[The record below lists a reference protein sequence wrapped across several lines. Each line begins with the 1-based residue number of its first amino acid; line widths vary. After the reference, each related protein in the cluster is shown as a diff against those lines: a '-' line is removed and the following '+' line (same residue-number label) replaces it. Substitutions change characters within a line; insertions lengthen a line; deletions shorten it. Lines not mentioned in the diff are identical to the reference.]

1 MIERRHRNLALLVA
15 ACFFMEILDGIIVV
29 TAAPEIGRSLDVPAT
44 AISLVVTAYLVTLAV
59 LIPLSGW
66 VGARFGA
73 RPVFLAAIVI
83 FTAASAACAAST
95 SLPEL
100 VAFRVLQGVGG
111 AMMVPVGRLVVL
123 AKTPKQELMRM
134 IAFLVWPALI
144 APVFAPLAGG
154 VITTYA
160 SWHWIFLINVPLG
173 ALAFLAALRLITSPP
188 SPPPPRLDRL
198 GVVLVCGGLAALTY
212 VADRLAQPHPS
223 WLLVAILGA
232 AAVLLLAAA
241 VRHLWLTEYPLVNL
255 RTLRIATFGASIGGS
270 ALFWLA
276 VGAVPFLLPL
286 LFQEVFGWSA
296 VKSGALLLVLFV
308 GNIGIKPTTTYLY
321 GRFGFRAVL
330 FASTAGL
337 AVTLVACAFLTAA
350 TPLVVIGFV
359 ALLSG
364 IARSV
369 GSTGYASLAFSDVP
383 DEHMRDANTLQA
395 TNQQLAFG
403 LGVALGALCLRAGGP
418 IGDLLPG
425 SAGEETAYSVAFVL
439 LALFSLVAA
448 AGALRLPPGAGDQ
461 VRVRRGSSGSAR
473 SRPRGRRRATGP
485 RRGRRAPGSGRG
497 ARP

>member
-1 MIERRHRNLALLVA
+1 MTERRHRNLALLVA
-15 ACFFMEILDGIIVV
+15 ACFFMEILDGTIVV
-29 TAAPEIGRSLDVPAT
+29 TAAPAIGASLDVPAT
-44 AISLVVTAYLVTLAV
+44 AISLVITAYLVTLAV

-73 RPVFLAAIVI
+73 RPVFLAAIVV
-83 FTAASAACAAST
+83 FTLASAACAAST

-100 VAFRVLQGVGG
+100 VAFRVLQGAGG

-123 AKTPKQELMRM
+123 AKTPKQELMRT

-173 ALAFLAALRLITSPP
+173 ALAFLAALRLIESPP
-188 SPPPPRLDRL
+188 VPAPPRLDRL
-198 GVVLVCGGLAALTY
+198 GVLLTCGGLGALTY
-212 VADRLAQPHPS
+212 DADLLARPHPPWLAVAILS
-223 WLLVAILGA
+223 AAAALLLVAAI
-232 AAVLLLAAA
+232 
-241 VRHLWLTEYPLVNL
+241 RHLWLAEHPLVNL

-270 ALFWLA
+270 AVFWLA

-286 LFQEVFGWSA
+286 LFQEVFDWSP
-296 VKSGALLLVLFV
+296 VKSGAVVIFV
-308 GNIGIKPTTTYLY
+308 FAGNLAIKPATTYLY

-330 FASTAGL
+330 LASTAGL
-337 AVTLVACAFLTAA
+337 AATLVACAFLTAA
-350 TPLVVIGFV
+350 TPLALIAFV

-369 GSTGYASLAFSDVP
+369 GSTGYISLAFSDVP

-403 LGVALGALCLRAGGP
+403 LGVALGAVLVRAGGP

-425 SAGEETAYSVAFVL
+425 GAGEETAYSVAFAL
-439 LALFSLVAA
+439 LAVVSLAA
-448 AGALRLPPGAGDQ
+448 ALGALRLPPGAGDE
-461 VRVRRGSSGSAR
+461 VRVRRGARAGSPTDPASSSAAPPAA
-473 SRPRGRRRATGP
+473 SRP
-485 RRGRRAPGSGRG
+485 S
-497 ARP
+497 